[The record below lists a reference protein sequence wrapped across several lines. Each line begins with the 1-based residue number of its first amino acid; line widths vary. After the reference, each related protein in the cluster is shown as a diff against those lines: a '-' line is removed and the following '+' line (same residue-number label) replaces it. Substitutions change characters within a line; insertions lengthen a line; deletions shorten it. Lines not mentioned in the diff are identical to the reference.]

1 MERTGRRPLAVTPAG
16 RAAIALLLVRLALCP
31 VALAQSGPPPS
42 FEHEVKASFVYTV
55 AKFVDWPAESF
66 HDPSS
71 PLVFAILGEDPI
83 EESLQHLV
91 AGKSVGGHPV
101 RVTHLADG
109 DEPVGC
115 HVLYVG
121 RSEASRLE
129 EVLARV
135 GQATVLTVGE
145 FDRFAQ
151 RGGVLRL
158 RLQDNMVR
166 FEVNIDAAERARLQI
181 SSKILK
187 LGTIVRD
194 RKRGAVT
201 R

>member
-1 MERTGRRPLAVTPAG
+1 VAASR
-16 RAAIALLLVRLALCP
+16 RAAAALLLAS
-31 VALAQSGPPPS
+31 VALSGSPLAQPGPPPS

-66 HDPSS
+66 PDPSS

-135 GQATVLTVGE
+135 RHATVLTVGE

-166 FEVNIDAAERARLQI
+166 FEVNIDAAERSRLQI

-194 RKRGAVT
+194 RKRGAGA